1 MRYEGTIYRPPSEAG
16 SLLIQATVGCPHNK
30 CTFCGLY
37 KKKQFRIRPL
47 AEIKEDLD
55 TARDTYGPYVQT
67 LFFPDGNTII
77 MKTKDLA
84 EIFSYAR
91 KQFPHLQRITI
102 YGSARYILKKSPED
116 FRILKQAGLD
126 RIHSGMES
134 GDDEVLRLIQKGAT
148 AQQTIDA
155 GRRVKE
161 AGIELSEYLIIGIGG
176 VPLSEQHALGSARVL
191 NAIDPDFIRLRTFI
205 PARRT
210 PLGQEYLQGTFE
222 LPGPHQMLRET
233 RLILEN
239 LKTSG
244 LFLSDHMSNL
254 VNLNGKLPEDKAALL
269 KLLDYALTL
278 DEARFQD
285 NDSKDI

>member
-37 KKKQFRIRPL
+37 KKKQFRVRPV

-55 TARDTYGPYVQT
+55 AARETYGPYVQT

-84 EIFSYAR
+84 DIFNYAR
-91 KQFPHLQRITI
+91 EQFPYLQRITV
-102 YGSARYILKKSPED
+102 YGSAQYILKKSPED
-116 FRILKQAGLD
+116 FKILKEAGLD

-134 GDDEVLRLIQKGAT
+134 GDDEVLRRIKKGAT
-148 AQQTIDA
+148 AKQTIDA
-155 GRRVKE
+155 GLRVKE

-176 VPLSEQHALGSARVL
+176 VSLSEQHALGSARVL

-239 LKTSG
+239 LNTTG
-244 LFLSDHMSNL
+244 LFLSDHISNL
-254 VNLNGKLPEDKAALL
+254 VNLNGKLPEDKAKML

-278 DEARFQD
+278 DETRFQK
-285 NDSKDI
+285 NDPDYI